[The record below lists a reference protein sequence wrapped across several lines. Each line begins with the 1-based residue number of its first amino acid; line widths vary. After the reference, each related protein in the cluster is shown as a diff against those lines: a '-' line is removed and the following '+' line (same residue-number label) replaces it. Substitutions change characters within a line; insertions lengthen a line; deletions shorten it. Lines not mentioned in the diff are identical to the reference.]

1 MKTILTISVV
11 SILLLTYVQSSERFL
26 QFVKEG
32 EYNPEKDSW
41 FEYEDEDKKDEKEK
55 EETVVIEEEP

>member
-1 MKTILTISVV
+1 MKTILTISIVT
-11 SILLLTYVQSSERFL
+11 ILLLTYVQSSERFL

-41 FEYEDEDKKDEKEK
+41 FESEDEDKKHEKEK

>member
-41 FEYEDEDKKDEKEK
+41 YEYEDEDKKDEKEK